1 MMTGHKLWVGASAIV
16 LLTLTA
22 TLVDVSGFIRG
33 AAALLFVL
41 LLPGWAITAALLPER
56 VFGFWERLAISVG
69 SSIAIAMLTGL
80 LLHLTPWGI
89 QTGVWWSLMA
99 GITLIAGLVALGRLR
114 TRLTIPGVRLNRA
127 QVAQVGL
134 IGLALLVSSLAVIIA
149 RQPSPPQGF
158 EGYTSLWIFP
168 FRYEGDHAIQV
179 GVSSQEFDDVAYR
192 LELQW
197 NGQVIKEYPPFNLSP
212 GESMD
217 VILQFEGDFL
227 AAGGAI
233 QAMLYRMEDQEQ
245 VYRQVTWW
253 PADDLD

>member
-1 MMTGHKLWVGASAIV
+1 MTSRKLWVGASAIV
-16 LLTLTA
+16 LLTVSA

-41 LLPGWAITAALLPER
+41 LLPGWAITAALLPEK
-56 VFGFWERLAISVG
+56 VFGFWERLVIAVG
-69 SSIAIAMLTGL
+69 LSIAIAMLTGL

-99 GITLIAGLVALGRLR
+99 GITLIAGLVALGRIR
-114 TRLTIPGVRLNRA
+114 SRITVPGVQFNRT
-127 QVAQVGL
+127 QLAQVGL
-134 IGLALLVSSLAVIIA
+134 IGMALLVSSLAVIIA

-158 EGYTSLWIFP
+158 EGYTSIWIFP
-168 FRYEGDHAIQV
+168 FRYEGEQAIQV
-179 GVSSQEFDDVAYR
+179 GVSSREFEEMAYI

-197 NGQVIKEYPPFNLSP
+197 NGRVIKEYPPFNLSP

-217 VILQFEGDFL
+217 VILRFEGDFL

-253 PADDLD
+253 PDDDLD